1 MNKYTIQIITTCQ
14 EFLDDLKKYNLPI
27 HTQLCDTIK
36 EIISNPFNS
45 KFKRLRNSD
54 RDRRA
59 RSGNFRIVFFINNN
73 TILITKIGLR
83 KNVYKIDVGCP
94 KLSKKQLKSL

>member
-1 MNKYTIQIITTCQ
+1 MNKYNIQIITPCQ
-14 EFLDDLKKYNLPI
+14 DFLYDLKKYNLPI

-59 RSGNFRIVFFINNN
+59 RSGNFRIVFFISNN
-73 TILITKIGLR
+73 TILITKIELR
-83 KNVYKIDVGCP
+83 KNVYKIDVGC
-94 KLSKKQLKSL
+94 

>member
-1 MNKYTIQIITTCQ
+1 MNKYNIQIITPCQ
-14 EFLDDLKKYNLPI
+14 DFLDDLKKYNLPI

-59 RSGNFRIVFFINNN
+59 RSGNFRIVFFISNN

-94 KLSKKQLKSL
+94 KLSKKQIKSL